1 MKEHKRRW
9 TAETKLSLIK
19 EVQTSGSVV
28 ETCKKF
34 GVDPSM
40 YYKWKRTYESQ
51 GLEGLEK
58 KFSKSDPEFRRLQA
72 ENEKLKKLLAEK
84 ELAISML
91 QEVVKKTKHN
101 QR

>member
-51 GLEGLEK
+51 GLEGLER